1 MRVLIAGGS
10 GFLGRTLSRALRQDG
25 HRVQTLTRQPAQ
37 PDDLRWSADVADSGW
52 TAALPGT
59 DAVINL
65 AGASIA
71 GARWTAAQK
80 ARIRDS
86 RLRATRALVG
96 AINAAGAPI
105 VLVSS
110 SAIGIYGDRGDQP
123 LNESAPPGPDYLA
136 GVCCAWEEEAGK
148 VTPAARLVLLRTGLV
163 LARDGGAL
171 QQMAVPFR
179 FGAGGPL
186 GTGRQYMSWI
196 HVDDWVG
203 LVRRLLDTRAAV
215 GPINLTAPAPVTNAE
230 FARALGRALHRPAL
244 VPTPAFVLR
253 LALGEMA
260 DALILGGQ
268 RVLPEKAQAL
278 GYEFRYPTVETALA
292 AIYAG
297 GSAQQDPPYASGRRR
312 EGRSWS

>member
-1 MRVLIAGGS
+1 MRLLIAGGS
-10 GFLGRTLSRALRQDG
+10 GALGRALAHALRQDG
-25 HRVQTLTRQPAQ
+25 HRVQSLTRQPTQ
-37 PDDLRWSADVADSGW
+37 PDDVRWSADAADSGW
-52 TAALPGT
+52 ISALPGT

-71 GARWTAAQK
+71 GARWTAAHK
-80 ARIRDS
+80 ASVRDS
-86 RLRATRALVG
+86 RVQATRTLVS
-96 AINAAGAPI
+96 AINAAGAPT
-105 VLVSS
+105 LFVSG
-110 SAIGIYGDRGDQP
+110 SAIGIYGDRGDEP
-123 LNESAPPGPDYLA
+123 LSESATVGSDFLA
-136 GVCCAWEEEAGK
+136 GVCRDWEDEAGK
-148 VTPAARLVLLRTGLV
+148 VTPATRLVLLRTGLV
-163 LARDGGAL
+163 LARDDGAL
-171 QQMAVPFR
+171 PQMALPFR

-203 LVRRLLDTRAAV
+203 LVRRVLDTTGTV

-230 FARALGRALHRPAL
+230 FARALGRALHRPAF

-278 GYEFRYPTVETALA
+278 GYEFRYPTVDGALR
-292 AIYAG
+292 AIY
-297 GSAQQDPPYASGRRR
+297 R
-312 EGRSWS
+312 